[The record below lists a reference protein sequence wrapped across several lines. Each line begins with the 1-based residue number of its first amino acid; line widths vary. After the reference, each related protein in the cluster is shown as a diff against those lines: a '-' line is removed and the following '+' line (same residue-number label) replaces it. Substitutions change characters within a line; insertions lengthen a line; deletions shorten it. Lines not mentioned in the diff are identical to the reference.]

1 MPNEEN
7 KRRFVIAT
15 LATWNILAGFGFYAY
30 ILDCYVYYPPNH
42 QKRKFKYHTF
52 YGTINQDVLI
62 GISVVMV
69 CQIISSVLLC
79 LALKEYKNQFLF
91 YGIFLSMAFP
101 CACLP
106 VWPLAVAHVSLALW
120 ALSYKEQ

>member
-1 MPNEEN
+1 MPNKEN
-7 KRRFVIAT
+7 RRRFVLAS

-30 ILDCYVYYPPNH
+30 ILDCYVNYPLGH
-42 QKRKFKYHTF
+42 EKRKFKYHVY

-62 GISVVMV
+62 GISLVMV

-79 LALKEYKNQFLF
+79 LALKAASLAICLP
-91 YGIFLSMAFP
+91 YGVSVSMAFP

-106 VWPLAVAHVSLALW
+106 VWPLA
-120 ALSYKEQ
+120 